1 MPVAYFDA
9 HCDTLTAV
17 LENGGGLFE
26 NRFHVDFRRLAAY
39 APCAQVFA
47 IWNGRYEEKVA
58 LLRRECAAR
67 ADAVALCRSG
77 GEVRAANSAGKIA
90 ALLSVEGAESLGATS
105 DVCVKRAGGTA

>member
-58 LLRRECAAR
+58 LLRRGSLPLGR
-67 ADAVALCRSG
+67 RSPRGELG
-77 GEVRAANSAGKIA
+77 GENSGAAVR
-90 ALLSVEGAESLGATS
+90 
-105 DVCVKRAGGTA
+105 GGRREPGVRHRTPA